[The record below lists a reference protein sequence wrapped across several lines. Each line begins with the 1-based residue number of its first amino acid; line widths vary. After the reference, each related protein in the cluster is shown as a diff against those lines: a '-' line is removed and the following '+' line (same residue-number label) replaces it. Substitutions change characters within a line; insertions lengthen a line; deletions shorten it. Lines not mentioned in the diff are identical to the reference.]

1 MLSTSRQAEYAG
13 KFVRAHARV
22 LGSDLKDLWI
32 EDLADCAAF
41 KAYLT
46 MLAAVP
52 EDVKPKP
59 PITLEQNTALTE
71 FKNALHR
78 PVESSPLL
86 RGGSVPC
93 SPGRRMNNSSWRWE
107 PLWEEAPV

>member
-32 EDLADCAAF
+32 QDLADCAAF

-78 PVESSPLL
+78 PVAVFATLEGRFSP
-86 RGGSVPC
+86 VFAWKA
-93 SPGRRMNNSSWRWE
+93 NE
-107 PLWEEAPV
+107 

>member
-1 MLSTSRQAEYAG
+1 
-13 KFVRAHARV
+13 
-22 LGSDLKDLWI
+22 
-32 EDLADCAAF
+32 
-41 KAYLT
+41 

-78 PVESSPLL
+78 PVAVFATLEGRFSP
-86 RGGSVPC
+86 VFAWKA
-93 SPGRRMNNSSWRWE
+93 NE
-107 PLWEEAPV
+107 